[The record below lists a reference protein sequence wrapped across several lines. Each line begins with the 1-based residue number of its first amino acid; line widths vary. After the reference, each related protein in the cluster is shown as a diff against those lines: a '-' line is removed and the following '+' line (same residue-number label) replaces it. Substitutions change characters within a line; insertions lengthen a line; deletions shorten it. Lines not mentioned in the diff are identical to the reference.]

1 MIAKTKDQF
10 RPYKVDLLNKAIPI
24 NSSPT
29 AHIGISTRNPR
40 HQGEKLRTLLDWT
53 SQRYEQVDINVHDSL
68 QKYNYQISR
77 NCTLIEAHTLA
88 IEEGN
93 QWIKANQPILEGYKN
108 VALYHHDELIKK
120 VPHSDRVKY
129 LQDLYASNSSF
140 ADLIDNES
148 VSLAQR
154 KEKRGE
160 FSTPQLRDNFFHYSR
175 LYILDEL
182 ALMSLLNER
191 EQYVEFYAGRFLKI
205 LKNPERHRIEGLPDG
220 LKNYPLIEVD
230 FIRAPHHTR
239 ECKAA

>member
-1 MIAKTKDQF
+1 MDI
-10 RPYKVDLLNKAIPI
+10 YKIKILKRANVIH
-24 NSSPT
+24 SPLV

-40 HQGEKLRTLLDWT
+40 HQGEKLRALLDWT

-77 NCTLIEAHTLA
+77 NCSLTEAHTFA
-88 IEEGN
+88 IEEGSK
-93 QWIKANQPILEGYKN
+93 WIEANQPIMEGYN
-108 VALYHHDELIKK
+108 NLSLLRHDDLIKK

-129 LQDLYASNSSF
+129 LQDLYASNSNF
-140 ADLIDNES
+140 ANLIDNES

-160 FSTPQLRDNFFHYSR
+160 FSTPQLRDKFFHYSR

-182 ALMSLLNER
+182 ALMSLLNET

-230 FIRAPHHTR
+230 FLRVPHHTR